1 MVLERLPAPG
11 RPRMGGITLHSCLGG
26 CRVDEWHLAQ
36 QRYAPWHP
44 AILLPVVR
52 FCISCVGPQSVELK
66 TDPALYR
73 DPGPAVCAMMRGN
86 PSRSSGSSTVL

>member
-44 AILLPVVR
+44 AASWR
-52 FCISCVGPQSVELK
+52 FCRSCVGPQSVRKKLK